1 MKIERINENSIRCTL
16 TSFDLSVRDLNI
28 RELAYGTE
36 KVRKLF
42 QEMMIQANNEVGFE
56 AENTPLMIEAVPMG
70 GDSIQL
76 IITKVDDPEE
86 LDTRFSKF
94 SPSPK
99 QAGAA
104 ADWIRKFASEVLEGV
119 NQSLK
124 DMQQENT
131 AAAAAKAGPAD
142 AKTQEA
148 SAHDAAVSTDFRVFA
163 FEDLDRAAEACRM
176 AAFFSG
182 ESALYKRESDKSY
195 ILILSGQGCSPEEFS
210 KACNIIAEYGRKL
223 PAAETTLAYF
233 DEHYR
238 LISDGSALK
247 KLSLL

>member
-42 QEMMIQANNEVGFE
+42 REMMIQANNEVGFE
-56 AENTPLMIEAVPMG
+56 AENTPLMIEAVPMV

-99 QAGAA
+99 QTSAA
-104 ADWIRKFASEVLEGV
+104 SDWLRKFASEVLEGV
-119 NQSLK
+119 NQSLQNL
-124 DMQQENT
+124 QQGGTAEGKKTAGNESEKQEAPQP
-131 AAAAAKAGPAD
+131 AAA
-142 AKTQEA
+142 
-148 SAHDAAVSTDFRVFA
+148 DAADFRVFA
-163 FEDLDRAAEACRM
+163 FESLDRTAEACRM
-176 AAFFSG
+176 AAFFPGQST
-182 ESALYKRESDKSY
+182 LYKRDSDKSY
-195 ILILSGQGCSPEEFS
+195 ILVLREQDCTGEEFS

-223 PAAETTLAYF
+223 PAVQSTLAYF
-233 DEHYR
+233 DEHYK
-238 LISDGSALK
+238 LISGNGAVR